1 MFKSSFSAGYFVKI
15 AWRNLM
21 KNRLFTILNLVG
33 LSTGIAAVLFIFLW
47 VKDERSMDRFHSNDS
62 RLYQVLGSIK
72 LVNGIFTQE
81 FTPALTAISLAKDM
95 PEVEVAT
102 AVNELWGGGIVIA
115 GNKHI
120 RASAKYIDNYFFSV
134 FSYPLLAGTSSEL
147 FSNKQALLISD
158 ELAVKLFGTIQNAI
172 GKAVEWKGEPNRF
185 IVSGVFVKPPVN
197 STMQFDVL
205 FNMQLRADKNP
216 DEWKDWANSNPVAYI
231 VVKKRTDIERFNKKI
246 HGYLQTKSQNAVLSL
261 QAVKYSDHYLY
272 NKFENGRQAGG
283 RIEYV
288 RLFSLI
294 ALFILI
300 IACINFM
307 NLSTAKAARR
317 SKEIGIKKVAG
328 AGRFTLILQYIG
340 ESMLMTLLSVSLA
353 VVIVLL
359 LLPQF
364 NGITGKSMSIHWSAG
379 FISSLLAITVATG
392 IIAGSYPAFY
402 LSGFRP
408 VIVLKGNLPSSF
420 TELWIRK
427 GLVVFQFTL
436 SVIFIIAVLTIYKQ
450 MQLVQTIN
458 LGYSKD
464 HIVSIRKEDA
474 LYKSTQPFMNEIK
487 NLAGVNGISTLGGTM
502 TGEMSGNTEHITW
515 EGKRPGDTAFCM
527 ALDMDYGLIEMLD
540 IHMKEGRPFS
550 KEYDDSLSMIL
561 NEAAVAAMGMKNPIG
576 KTVTVWGHTYPIIGV
591 AKDFHF
597 ESLYEKIKPC
607 FMRVM
612 PGNQNILIK
621 IKAGREKETL
631 AAIGKIYRTYNPVFP
646 FSFSFLD
653 QQYQA
658 MYLSEQRV
666 AALSRFFASL
676 AIIISCLGLFGL
688 AAFTAEKRKK
698 EISIRKVVGASV
710 SNLVVLLTSNF
721 LKLILI
727 AMLIAFPLAWWA
739 LNQWLNSFAYRIH
752 LNAIIFFIAALSI
765 LLITILTISVQSIKA
780 AIAKPVNALR
790 RE

>member
-1 MFKSSFSAGYFVKI
+1 
-15 AWRNLM
+15 
-21 KNRLFTILNLVG
+21 
-33 LSTGIAAVLFIFLW
+33 
-47 VKDERSMDRFHSNDS
+47 
-62 RLYQVLGSIK
+62 
-72 LVNGIFTQE
+72 
-81 FTPALTAISLAKDM
+81 
-95 PEVEVAT
+95 
-102 AVNELWGGGIVIA
+102 
-115 GNKHI
+115 
-120 RASAKYIDNYFFSV
+120 
-134 FSYPLLAGTSSEL
+134 
-147 FSNKQALLISD
+147 
-158 ELAVKLFGTIQNAI
+158 
-172 GKAVEWKGEPNRF
+172 
-185 IVSGVFVKPPVN
+185 
-197 STMQFDVL
+197 
-205 FNMQLRADKNP
+205 
-216 DEWKDWANSNPVAYI
+216 
-231 VVKKRTDIERFNKKI
+231 
-246 HGYLQTKSQNAVLSL
+246 
-261 QAVKYSDHYLY
+261 
-272 NKFENGRQAGG
+272 
-283 RIEYV
+283 
-288 RLFSLI
+288 
-294 ALFILI
+294 
-300 IACINFM
+300 
-307 NLSTAKAARR
+307 
-317 SKEIGIKKVAG
+317 
-328 AGRFTLILQYIG
+328 
-340 ESMLMTLLSVSLA
+340 
-353 VVIVLL
+353 
-359 LLPQF
+359 
-364 NGITGKSMSIHWSAG
+364 MSIHWSAG

-474 LYKSTQPFMNEIK
+474 LFKSTQPFMNEIK

-710 SNLVVLLTSNF
+710 SNLVVLLTSDF

-765 LLITILTISVQSIKA
+765 LLITILTICVQSIKA
-780 AIAKPVNALR
+780 AIANPVNALR